1 MVLQSHPE
9 IGYFY
14 GIENDKIHFLP
25 AMKKLY
31 YSMGDVSKLTGL
43 EPHVLRNWE
52 KTYTKLKPKKN
63 SAGNRVYKEQ
73 ELALVF
79 RIKELLHDRK
89 YSSEGVNEILNGDK
103 KEEEAP
109 ELSAEARK
117 DLNEIKVFLGDLLER
132 L

>member
-1 MVLQSHPE
+1 
-9 IGYFY
+9 
-14 GIENDKIHFLP
+14 
-25 AMKKLY
+25 
-31 YSMGDVSKLTGL
+31 MGDVSKLTGL

>member
-1 MVLQSHPE
+1 
-9 IGYFY
+9 
-14 GIENDKIHFLP
+14 
-25 AMKKLY
+25 
-31 YSMGDVSKLTGL
+31 MGEVSKLTGL

-52 KTYTKLKPKKN
+52 KTYSKLNPKKN

-73 ELALVF
+73 ELALIF
-79 RIKELLHDRK
+79 RIKELLHDKK
-89 YSSEGVNEILNGDK
+89 YSSEGVNDILNGDK
-103 KEEEAP
+103 NESESGT